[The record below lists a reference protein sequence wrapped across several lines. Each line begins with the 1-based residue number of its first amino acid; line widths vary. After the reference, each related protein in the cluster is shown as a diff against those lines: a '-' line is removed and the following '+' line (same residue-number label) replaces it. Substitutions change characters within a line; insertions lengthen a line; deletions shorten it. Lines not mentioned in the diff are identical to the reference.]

1 MEVSPFRANTTLSC
15 EIIENLDCRA
25 KREVQKSCMGNHLLL
40 FFNSSSYCQTISGA
54 LIFFMGANYWQR
66 ESDKIF

>member
-1 MEVSPFRANTTLSC
+1 MHGEPLVA
-15 EIIENLDCRA
+15 
-25 KREVQKSCMGNHLLL
+25 V
-40 FFNSSSYCQTISGA
+40 FNSSSYCQTISGA